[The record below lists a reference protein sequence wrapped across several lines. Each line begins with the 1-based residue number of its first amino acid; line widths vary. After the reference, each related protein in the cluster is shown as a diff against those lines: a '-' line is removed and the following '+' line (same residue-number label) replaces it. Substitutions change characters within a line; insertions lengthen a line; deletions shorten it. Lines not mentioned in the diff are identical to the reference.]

1 MEVTLVLTDYRLI
14 SYQNPLKIGNN
25 EATPRTSPIT
35 SKGGYLFKNT
45 VRLISINSAVV
56 EKYLGIH
63 NLSDYKLR
71 KVKQSLETII
81 PVDLEALFYKEVPA
95 ECISL

>member
-1 MEVTLVLTDYRLI
+1 VLTDYRLI
-14 SYQNPLKIGNN
+14 SYQSPLKIGNS
-25 EATPRTSPIT
+25 EAIPRTSPIT
-35 SKGGYLFKNT
+35 KNGSYLFKNT
-45 VRLISINSAVV
+45 VKLISINSTVV

-71 KVKQSLETII
+71 KVKQSLEAII
-81 PVDLEALFYKEVPA
+81 PVDLETLFYKEVPA

>member
-1 MEVTLVLTDYRLI
+1 MLSDYRLLSFSVPQPERTKEKTPKYVPPI
-14 SYQNPLKIGNN
+14 KTGSYI
-25 EATPRTSPIT
+25 
-35 SKGGYLFKNT
+35 FKNT
-45 VRLISINSAVV
+45 VKLISINSAVV

-71 KVKQSLETII
+71 KVKQSLEAII
-81 PVDLEALFYKEVPA
+81 PIDLEALCFKEVPA

>member
-1 MEVTLVLTDYRLI
+1 MLSDYRLLSFNDPPQERNKGI
-14 SYQNPLKIGNN
+14 TRVIPNTRTGSYV
-25 EATPRTSPIT
+25 
-35 SKGGYLFKNT
+35 FKNT
-45 VRLISINSAVV
+45 VKLISINGAVV

-71 KVKQSLETII
+71 KVKQSLEAII
-81 PVDLEALFYKEVPA
+81 PVDLEALCFKEVPS

>member
-1 MEVTLVLTDYRLI
+1 MLSDYRLL
-14 SYQNPLKIGNN
+14 SYNAPLPERSIGIKPKFEPNIK
-25 EATPRTSPIT
+25 AGSYI
-35 SKGGYLFKNT
+35 FKNT
-45 VRLISINSAVV
+45 VKLISINSAVV

-71 KVKQSLETII
+71 KVKQSLEAII
-81 PVDLEALFYKEVPA
+81 PVDLEALCFKEVPA